1 MSKIYK
7 GHNSKITFT
16 LCNQLALCN
25 CRVKEKCPMN
35 GKCWTMDAVYDCR
48 VTSPEPRKIYF
59 ELAEWKWKTRY
70 YNHKR
75 SFNHKR
81 YSNERTSY
89 VWHLKGTLDETPNLK
104 WSVVRCATPYSN
116 ISKKYLFCLYEKL
129 VIITF
134 PRQYELL
141 NKRSELFCKCRYE
154 KSTFWK
160 TLELMTKGNFFT
172 EGKTLIDS
180 MKFYL

>member
-1 MSKIYK
+1 MQNMSKIYK
-7 GHNSKITFT
+7 GHNSKITST

-89 VWHLKGTLDETPNLK
+89 VWHLKGTLDEMVSSEMRHTLLK
-104 WSVVRCATPYSN
+104 HLKKVSFLFVWKIGYYYL
-116 ISKKYLFCLYEKL
+116 SKT
-129 VIITF
+129 IRTF
-134 PRQYELL
+134 
-141 NKRSELFCKCRYE
+141 K
-154 KSTFWK
+154 
-160 TLELMTKGNFFT
+160 
-172 EGKTLIDS
+172 
-180 MKFYL
+180 